1 MKDSSPRHAAD
12 LPDRFLLPG
21 GFRLSRLSFACGRNS
36 RNRPCPPVQ
45 IKHRPTLFRFG
56 RAAASGQNII
66 PGAIILSVV
75 FLSLR
80 SPRIAEKYKY
90 IQSRI
95 RNENEPPQ
103 SLYGLY
109 IFFRNVRKENP
120 DIRGNRFD
128 DDVLMDRNVT
138 LRLPYRSCYVMG
150 AGIVKRVH
158 VSRGRFRC

>member
-1 MKDSSPRHAAD
+1 MRQICRTVFYYRAGSVCPA
-12 LPDRFLLPG
+12 FLLP
-21 GFRLSRLSFACGRNS
+21 AAAT
-36 RNRPCPPVQ
+36 PETAPAPPVQ

-56 RAAASGQNII
+56 RAAAGGQNII

-75 FLSLR
+75 FLSLH

-109 IFFRNVRKENP
+109 IFFRNVRKKSP

-138 LRLPYRSCYVMG
+138 LPLRYRSCYVMG
-150 AGIVKRVH
+150 AGIVKCVR
-158 VSRGRFRC
+158 VSRGRFRCLK